1 MRHTANILGG
11 QPGWSGD
18 QEIRNIPTYPATGLG
33 LAQIL
38 CINQCMI
45 LVNTPLVKEKMLQY
59 GRYSQDKINT
69 IIESKHLILMVDNN
83 GFM

>member
-38 CINQCMI
+38 CINQCMN
-45 LVNTPLVKEKMLQY
+45 VSNVDEKTLRQFLQTAQQTVCLDRIAPIT
-59 GRYSQDKINT
+59 G
-69 IIESKHLILMVDNN
+69 
-83 GFM
+83 